1 MIQVEQ
7 KETIRRLYFIK
18 RHSVRQIAKELGHSR
33 KTIKKA
39 IADAA
44 VPQYRLAAG
53 RPSLAMGPYLDTI
66 KTWLEVD
73 KSRPLKQRH
82 TAHRIYVRL
91 VNECGFTG
99 AERTVR
105 EHVAKLKP
113 TFGEMFIPL
122 EFDPGTD
129 AQCDWGVAQ
138 VIIAGKQINAQVLA

>member
-1 MIQVEQ
+1 M
-7 KETIRRLYFIK
+7 
-18 RHSVRQIAKELGHSR
+18 
-33 KTIKKA
+33 
-39 IADAA
+39 
-44 VPQYRLAAG
+44 
-53 RPSLAMGPYLDTI
+53 
-66 KTWLEVD
+66 
-73 KSRPLKQRH
+73 
-82 TAHRIYVRL
+82 RL

>member
-7 KETIRRLYFIK
+7 KETIRILYFIK

-39 IADAA
+39 ITDAA
-44 VPQYRLAAG
+44 APQYRLTAG
-53 RPSLAMGPYLDTI
+53 RPSLVMGPYLDMI

-73 KSRPLKQRH
+73 KSRPAKQRH
-82 TAHRIYVRL
+82 TAHRIYARL

-105 EHVAKLKP
+105 EHVAKLRP
-113 TFGEMFIPL
+113 TFAEMFIPL

-129 AQCDWGVAQ
+129 AQCDWDVAQ
-138 VIIAGKQINAQVLA
+138 VIIAGKLINAQVLA

>member
-7 KETIRRLYFIK
+7 KETIRILYFIK
-18 RHSVRQIAKELGHSR
+18 RHSVA
-33 KTIKKA
+33 
-39 IADAA
+39 ADCQRTRTLPEDDQESDYRCPQR
-44 VPQYRLAAG
+44 PQYRLTAG
-53 RPSLAMGPYLDTI
+53 RPSLVMGPYLDTI

-73 KSRPLKQRH
+73 KSRPAKQRH
-82 TAHRIYVRL
+82 TAHRIYARL

-105 EHVAKLKP
+105 EHVAKLRP
-113 TFGEMFIPL
+113 TFAEMFIPL

-138 VIIAGKQINAQVLA
+138 VSLQAS